1 LVDADPETGDLYF
14 SAYNNEKFYSIV
26 AEIDQRWGTAAY
38 DVPHVGGD
46 GDFERFGNDLVLFLG
61 TGFAAL
67 PNLRNMEN
75 FGIIPY
81 PKFDKAQELY
91 NCRVSYYMPPVL
103 PTTIQNL
110 DMVGAVLELT
120 NYLAMKEVTPA
131 YIEGALKGKYARDEE
146 SIAMLDLI
154 LSNRVVDLG
163 DTLYCSSV
171 RDGFFAS
178 MFSGK
183 NQNLVSTAKSQEKI
197 LTRSIEKSIQAIKDL
212 QNQ

>member
-1 LVDADPETGDLYF
+1 MMNLLHMKHALEVAKSGSINKAAEVLMVAAPNVSRSIKELETD
-14 SAYNNEKFYSIV
+14 
-26 AEIDQRWGTAAY
+26 
-38 DVPHVGGD
+38 
-46 GDFERFGNDLVLFLG
+46 
-61 TGFAAL
+61 
-67 PNLRNMEN
+67 

-81 PKFDKAQELY
+81 PKYDTEQELY

-103 PTTIQNL
+103 PTTNRNL
-110 DMVGAVLELT
+110 DLVGAVLEVT

-163 DTLYCSSV
+163 DTLYCANV

-178 MFSGK
+178 MFSNK
-183 NQNLVSTAKSQEKI
+183 NQNLVSAAKGQEKI
-197 LTRSIEKSIQAIKDL
+197 ITRTIDKAIAAIKAL
-212 QNQ
+212 KEQ